1 MLISPTQVKRQ
12 SVAGE
17 DGKVGVGD
25 VLDEIDAT
33 PTFGVA
39 PESAAALVRR
49 CARRPVQLGVVKAEG
64 RGGGAIGSQRG
75 GWRSRGSG
83 GCGRV
88 FPPLLPLLKE
98 AGIEVNKLEA
108 EWAKNRR
115 YYTGKYSKSL
125 CG

>member
-1 MLISPTQVKRQ
+1 MQVKSH

-33 PTFGVA
+33 PTYGVA

-49 CARRPVQLGVVKAEG
+49 CARRPVQLGVIKAEG
-64 RGGGAIGSQRG
+64 RGGGAR
-75 GWRSRGSG
+75 RG

-98 AGIEVNKLEA
+98 AGIDPRQMEA

-115 YYTGKYSKSL
+115 LENIYSMVCFCRSL
-125 CG
+125 VSS